1 MMLILFL
8 SLYHLFQCIFMSDAM
23 LSLFFQLFWYWMP
36 NAENHVSQRCI
47 ISAITSINPEKQG
60 WQETWPYVRCV
71 PTLISLSHSSPA
83 FEKLVEV
90 CVCSWITSIHFSLFV
105 YPVFQT
111 CGYPHGH
118 QLSLF
123 QRVPIFT
130 DMQRYVSLS
139 TEESMIFHILHV
151 FYVSKCWLAY
161 LSV

>member
-8 SLYHLFQCIFMSDAM
+8 FLYHLFQCIFLSEAM
-23 LSLFFQLFWYWMP
+23 LSLFFQLFWYWMR
-36 NAENHVSQRCI
+36 NVENHVSQRCI
-47 ISAITSINPEKQG
+47 ISAMTDINPEKQG
-60 WQETWPYVRCV
+60 WQETWSWVHCV

-111 CGYPHGH
+111 SGQPHGH

-123 QRVPIFT
+123 QRVPIFM
-130 DMQRYVSLS
+130 DMQRYASLS
-139 TEESMIFHILHV
+139 SEESMIFHILHV